1 MKVPKALA
9 AYLTPAAKRQIK
21 KTIRSRNYLGIYKGK
36 EAEKAQSGDVK
47 EIKILDDESGIK
59 KLINPR
65 KRRTR
70 RRR

>member
-1 MKVPKALA
+1 MKAPKALV
-9 AYLTPAAKRQIK
+9 AYITPEAKKKIK
-21 KTIRSRNYLGIYKGK
+21 KTIRSLNYLGIYKGK
-36 EAEKAQSGDVK
+36 EAERVQSSDVK
-47 EIKILDDESGIK
+47 EIKILDDESGVK